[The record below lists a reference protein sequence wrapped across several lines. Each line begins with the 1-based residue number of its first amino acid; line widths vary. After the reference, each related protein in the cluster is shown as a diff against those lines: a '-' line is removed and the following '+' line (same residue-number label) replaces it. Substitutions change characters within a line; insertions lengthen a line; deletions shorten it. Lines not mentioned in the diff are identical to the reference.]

1 MTLVITDGE
10 FWWAGVSAFCYLN
23 LCFLIVFYFWIFLR
37 VQKRVQKKMVFMQ
50 LRIQFQINTLLT
62 SKLYASGNS
71 EFKQDDCNYMIKK
84 GL

>member
-10 FWWAGVSAFCYLN
+10 FWCWRLWLLLFTFMFFS
-23 LCFLIVFYFWIFLR
+23 CFLFLDFF
-37 VQKRVQKKMVFMQ
+37 KGPKKGPKKKMVFIQ

-71 EFKQDDCNYMIKK
+71 EFKQNDCNYMIKK